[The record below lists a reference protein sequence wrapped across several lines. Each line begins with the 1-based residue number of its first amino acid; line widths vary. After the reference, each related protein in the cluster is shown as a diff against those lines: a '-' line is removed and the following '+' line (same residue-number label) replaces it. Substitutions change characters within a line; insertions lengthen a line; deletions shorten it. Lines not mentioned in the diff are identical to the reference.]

1 MFPNPATG
9 FSPEDY
15 DLTDPANNA
24 VISSNLYRV
33 QTVSVGDYYFR
44 HHLETTVENSE
55 KLKDIAWK
63 RIGLSGLV
71 GAVKV
76 RIDNLGRILAVGEY
90 D

>member
-33 QTVSVGDYYFR
+33 QTVSVGDYRFR
-44 HHLETTVENSE
+44 HHLETTVE
-55 KLKDIAWK
+55 
-63 RIGLSGLV
+63 
-71 GAVKV
+71 
-76 RIDNLGRILAVGEY
+76 DNEN
-90 D
+90 